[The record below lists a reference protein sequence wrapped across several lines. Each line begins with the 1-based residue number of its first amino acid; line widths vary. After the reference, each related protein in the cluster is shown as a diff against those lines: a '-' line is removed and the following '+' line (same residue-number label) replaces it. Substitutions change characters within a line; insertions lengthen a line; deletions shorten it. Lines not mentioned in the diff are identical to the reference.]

1 MTNGQRESSDHR
13 PEGSSAASHRDRLWM
28 MMGGSLNPNSTMAEE
43 MDNVLKNEIQ
53 AHSVYDTS
61 MQTNYHQVPLPG
73 GKRAVRN
80 LNLKMRIDL
89 LNEMERKYLL
99 PHFYVS

>member
-13 PEGSSAASHRDRLWM
+13 HESSSATHRDRLWM

-80 LNLKMRIDL
+80 LNLKKRIDYLNHMKRKFL
-89 LNEMERKYLL
+89 LL
-99 PHFYVS
+99 HFYVS

>member
-13 PEGSSAASHRDRLWM
+13 HESSSAAHRDRLWM

>member
-13 PEGSSAASHRDRLWM
+13 HEGSSAAHRDRLWM

-80 LNLKMRIDL
+80 LNLKMRIDY
-89 LNEMERKYLL
+89 LNNVYLYIFKFHDL
-99 PHFYVS
+99 